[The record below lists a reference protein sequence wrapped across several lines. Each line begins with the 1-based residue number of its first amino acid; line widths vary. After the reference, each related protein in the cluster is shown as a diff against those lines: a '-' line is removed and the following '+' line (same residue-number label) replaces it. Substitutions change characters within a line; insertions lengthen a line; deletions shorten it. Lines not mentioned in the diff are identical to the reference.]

1 MYTNVRLGGPA
12 THRPTATGSGRPAP
26 AAADGH
32 GPSACSSQ
40 RCRSASV
47 ASSLSRGS
55 ACRMHNR
62 MHDCVHNRMHNRM
75 HRSCAQSHAQILC
88 GTQGHTPCQQW
99 QMLQG
104 HIPRQIAGKLF
115 AGPSDLQERLHQPLR
130 LGGHATPGRRIE
142 GRTVPARHRRR
153 DLGLSRPGKGQ
164 GARQQ
169 QVLQTTRRTAVF

>member
-55 ACRMHNR
+55 ACRM
-62 MHDCVHNRMHNRM
+62 HNRMHNRM